1 MRGRTLGLGLIG
13 FAILFGVGLWY
24 SQEYA
29 FYEHADGVIA
39 IRIAGQDVPVEGYE
53 GIDGTSSP
61 LKLRGCFR
69 VDPALVVGPV
79 SDDPAPTIAPRWFS
93 CFDAA
98 AIGEALQRGEGRA
111 VVAERD
117 PSGVFRIVAV
127 FPDGRAYQWRQ
138 IIQE

>member
-1 MRGRTLGLGLIG
+1 MTGKVFVVGLIVI
-13 FAILFGVGLWY
+13 AAVFGAGLWY

-29 FYEHADGVIA
+29 FYERADGQITV
-39 IRIAGQDVPVEGYE
+39 RIAGEDVPVENYE

-69 VDPALVVGPV
+69 VDPERVVGPV
-79 SDDPAPTIAPRWFS
+79 SDDPAPTVAPRWFG

-98 AIGEALQRGEGRA
+98 RIGEDLEYGRA
-111 VVAERD
+111 RAVIAEENPR
-117 PSGVFRIVAV
+117 GVFRIVAV
-127 FPDGRAYQWRQ
+127 YPDGRAFQWRQ

>member
-1 MRGRTLGLGLIG
+1 MNGRVLGFGLIG
-13 FAILFGVGLWY
+13 FAVLFGAGLWY
-24 SQEYA
+24 AQEYA
-29 FYEHADGVIA
+29 FYERAEGVITVRIDGV
-39 IRIAGQDVPVEGYE
+39 DVPVEDYE

-69 VDPALVVGPV
+69 VDPDFVVGPV
-79 SDDPAPTIAPRWFS
+79 SDDPAPTIAPRWFD

-98 AIGEALQRGEGRA
+98 AIGAALERGQARA
-111 VVAERD
+111 VIAQQD
-117 PSGVFRIVAV
+117 QPGVFRIVAV